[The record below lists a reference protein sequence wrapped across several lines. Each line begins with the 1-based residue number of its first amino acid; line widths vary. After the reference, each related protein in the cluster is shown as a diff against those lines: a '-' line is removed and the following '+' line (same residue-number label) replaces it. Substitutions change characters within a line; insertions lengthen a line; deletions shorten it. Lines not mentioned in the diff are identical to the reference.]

1 MSLFLC
7 SRCGCIEN
15 TNLVNKTYKPTLCH
29 FNGDEKDFHPSLSRM
44 SMDGYDD
51 EDIYLNGKIWKHRS
65 DIMYLCSECN
75 TGTWHDEF
83 EKTMPSERT
92 VILSQFS
99 KAGYITKYD
108 HAECSIIEDDD
119 DVFECGYRPN
129 MQYYYLL
136 KLYRKLIND
145 DSFKGN
151 IIEDLKKRSNLLNPR
166 QSGKTTS
173 THDLYLSYNNFLLIY
188 DLMVEEGDNF
198 HLTLQ
203 GDDDIEDWTDIREI
217 CLICLDS
224 VINPNKVKGLYK
236 TIEKSHN
243 LENDMILDAIVKY
256 RFFEKNNTT
265 IKTCTPHWKET
276 QSAEDRDLKLKKA
289 EEKRLR
295 KAQRK

>member
-15 TNLVNKTYKPTLCH
+15 TNLINKEYKPTIYQ
-29 FNGDEKDFHPSLSRM
+29 FNGDEKDFHPNLSRM
-44 SMDGYDD
+44 EMDGFGK
-51 EDIYLNGKIWKHRS
+51 EDIYLNGNIWKHAS
-65 DIMYLCSECN
+65 DILYLCSECN
-75 TGTWHDEF
+75 TGIWHNEF

-99 KAGYITKYD
+99 KAGYVTTYD
-108 HAECSIIEDDD
+108 HDECSIIKDND
-119 DVFECGYRPN
+119 DVECGYRPN

-136 KLYRKLIND
+136 KLYRKLINN

-151 IIEDLKKRSNLLNPR
+151 IIKDLKKRSNLLNPR
-166 QSGKTTS
+166 QSGKTES
-173 THDLYLSYNNFLLIY
+173 TRDLYLTYNNFMLIY

-203 GDDDIEDWTDIREI
+203 GDIDVEDWTDTRDI

-224 VINPNKVKGLYK
+224 VIDPNKVKGLYK
-236 TIEKSHN
+236 TIFKTHN
-243 LENDMILDAIVKY
+243 FEDKQILDAISNY
-256 RFFEKNNTT
+256 RFLGKDKVA
-265 IKTCTPHWKET
+265 IKKLTPHWKET
-276 QSAEDRDLKLKKA
+276 QSAEDRDIKLKKA

-295 KAQRK
+295 KATRK

>member
-99 KAGYITKYD
+99 KAGYITTYD
-108 HAECSIIEDDD
+108 HDECSIIKDND
-119 DVFECGYRPN
+119 DVECGYKPN

-136 KLYRKLIND
+136 KLYRKLINN

-173 THDLYLSYNNFLLIY
+173 TRDLYLSYNNFLIIY
-188 DLMVEEGDNF
+188 DIMVEEGDNF

-203 GDDDIEDWTDIREI
+203 GDVDIEDWTDIREI

-243 LENDMILDAIVKY
+243 LENDMILDAIAKY

-265 IKTCTPHWKET
+265 FKTHTPHWKET

-295 KAQRK
+295 KARKK

>member
-15 TNLVNKTYKPTLCH
+15 TNLVNKNYEPTLCH
-29 FNGDEKDFHPSLSRM
+29 FNGDEKDFHPSLFRM

-65 DIMYLCSECN
+65 EIMYLCSECN

-92 VILSQFS
+92 IILSQFS

-108 HAECSIIEDDD
+108 HDECSIIKDNDN
-119 DVFECGYRPN
+119 VECGYSPN

-173 THDLYLSYNNFLLIY
+173 TRDLYLSYNNFLLIY

-203 GDDDIEDWTDIREI
+203 GDVDIEDWTDLYEM

-224 VINPNKVKGLYK
+224 VIDSKKAKGLYK

-243 LENDMILDAIVKY
+243 LVNDMLLNAISNY
-256 RFFEKNNTT
+256 RFFGKNNIA
-265 IKTCTPHWKET
+265 IKTRAPHWKET

-289 EEKRLR
+289 EEKRLIKTMR
-295 KAQRK
+295 V